1 MKILFVENRFRTRIW
16 EAFADC
22 LINDGHQVLFLVQNH
37 LFHPRC
43 GRVWVIPYPNK
54 TQLEEL
60 TKADRSLILSDRNIN
75 YFGHRSTGHYTYY
88 RKLIRD
94 FLEKERPDV
103 TFGESTAFHEL
114 QTIDLCRELSIP
126 YLQPSTCR
134 FPPGRFSFYRY
145 DTLEPF
151 SGSGETMSDEQA
163 IKLINSI
170 VHRTIKLDYMQ
181 KYRATLST
189 RLKRWNDLIHLSVAY
204 LGGEHYNT
212 PAPWVKL
219 RIERQRR
226 KLIRKW
232 NALAESR
239 NVVSFKNSFR
249 LLYPMQMQPE
259 ANLDVWGRPYRNQL
273 EMLHHL
279 YDCLP
284 AGAVIFVK
292 PNPKSKYELTE
303 ELLAFIASHERIV
316 PLCHSIRMDEVLP
329 NVNMVV
335 TVTGTIAIECIL
347 ADIPVVT
354 MVRTLNND
362 MKNCPF
368 AASFEELRAWMD
380 KVPRGEFPRTDT
392 LDKIRF
398 INRLNN
404 TSFPGIPYETVLNEQ
419 NVETCMMAFRKV
431 LKELNSK

>member
-1 MKILFVENRFRTRIW
+1 MPLWVGISLCEGLVGRENQIRQMNLRVIVPVMLLPVALYLLQGRLTIELFTLLNAVTFTIALAIQHCLLSRRGIKLRKCSILSLALFAASIVIYLRYDIMKILFVENRFRTRIW
-16 EAFADC
+16 ETFADC

-54 TQLEEL
+54 TQLEEP
-60 TKADRSLILSDRNIN
+60 TEADRSLILSDRNIN

-170 VHRTIKLDYMQ
+170 VHRTIKPDYMQ

-239 NVVSFKNSFR
+239 NVGSFKNSFR

-273 EMLHHL
+273 EMLHHCTTAYL
-279 YDCLP
+279 
-284 AGAVIFVK
+284 
-292 PNPKSKYELTE
+292 
-303 ELLAFIASHERIV
+303 
-316 PLCHSIRMDEVLP
+316 
-329 NVNMVV
+329 VV
-335 TVTGTIAIECIL
+335 
-347 ADIPVVT
+347 
-354 MVRTLNND
+354 R
-362 MKNCPF
+362 
-368 AASFEELRAWMD
+368 
-380 KVPRGEFPRTDT
+380 
-392 LDKIRF
+392 
-398 INRLNN
+398 
-404 TSFPGIPYETVLNEQ
+404 
-419 NVETCMMAFRKV
+419 
-431 LKELNSK
+431 